1 MYGDGFQE
9 QRLWDKHGRPTTTA
23 YRSPTNTLVRSQ
35 QLTYDL
41 AENVASKVEA
51 TQVGSFT
58 ESYGYDA
65 LNRLTSSYGAGL
77 PSKVYQYNAIGNLT
91 FKTGAG
97 TYTYPASGPSSVRPH
112 AVSSVSGT
120 VQDGITGATYAYD
133 ANGNGS
139 DGSDG
144 NDESEVHAGVVP
156 GPLAIQLPGAI
167 SSTVGK

>member
-23 YRSPTNTLVRSQ
+23 YRSPTNALVRSQ
-35 QLTYDL
+35 QLAYDL

-97 TYTYPASGPSSVRPH
+97 NYTYRSAG
-112 AVSSVSGT
+112 
-120 VQDGITGATYAYD
+120 YD
-133 ANGNGS
+133 AFAVNP
-139 DGSDG
+139 
-144 NDESEVHAGVVP
+144 ESGMPSARGRDAPRKACRWLLDRHTLRQVPRLVHIRPPREGCVVRE
-156 GPLAIQLPGAI
+156 
-167 SSTVGK
+167 